1 MDPIIKNGFNQVAV
15 SRDIWQFFFINR
27 THLSAHNKQAQIRFR
42 EDIPTVQNLKKK
54 LAYVEL
60 VHLYF

>member
-42 EDIPTVQNLKKK
+42 EDIPTVQNLTKKIV
-54 LAYVEL
+54 LC
-60 VHLYF
+60 